1 MNACVSTPPERS
13 AAEIPVMPRMLGINS
28 LCARAA
34 SSVGVVPLFG
44 VRVAITTAEELMLK
58 FRTTG
63 VTPAGRRDPAMAV
76 SIWRTIS
83 LTSLP

>member
-1 MNACVSTPPERS
+1 
-13 AAEIPVMPRMLGINS
+13 MPRMLGINS
-28 LCARAA
+28 FWARAA
-34 SSVGVVPLFG
+34 SSESVVPLFG
-44 VRVAITTAEELMLK
+44 VRVAITTADELMLK

-63 VTPAGRRDPAMAV
+63 VTPAGRREPSIAA